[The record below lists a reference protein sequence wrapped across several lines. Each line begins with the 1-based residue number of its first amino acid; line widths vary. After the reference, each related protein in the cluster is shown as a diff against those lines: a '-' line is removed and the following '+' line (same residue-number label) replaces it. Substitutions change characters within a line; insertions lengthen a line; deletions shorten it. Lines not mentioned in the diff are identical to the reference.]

1 MVLWS
6 LVFLGSWRIVVWRNI
21 GFFVVGIV
29 VVFIVMLGVL
39 LIIERVIR

>member
-1 MVLWS
+1 M
-6 LVFLGSWRIVVWRNI
+6 VWRNI